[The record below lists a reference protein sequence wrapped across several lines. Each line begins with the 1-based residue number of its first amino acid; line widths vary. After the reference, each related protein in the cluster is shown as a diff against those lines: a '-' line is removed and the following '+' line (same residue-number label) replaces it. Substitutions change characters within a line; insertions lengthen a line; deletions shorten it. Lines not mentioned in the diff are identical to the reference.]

1 MVVLTALSFFL
12 VKFIFDDAFF
22 FCCLIQIIV
31 EVVDSEI
38 SQQAGTMR
46 LELGT
51 RYAML
56 KILCSRYV
64 VI

>member
-1 MVVLTALSFFL
+1 MML
-12 VKFIFDDAFF
+12 F

-56 KILCSRYV
+56 KILCSGYV